1 MPAAN
6 DNEGT
11 ARVFLAL
18 WPDAAARARLADCR
32 DAWRWP
38 PGARLVGDAKLHLT
52 LHFIGA
58 LARSPLDDLQA
69 ALAEVPPGR
78 VALHLP
84 GGELWK
90 GGIAV
95 LLAASP
101 APALLALHDRLGR
114 ALDAIGVA
122 FDRRPFAPHVTLARK
137 ARGAEPPVAAAVDWE
152 VDAFALVESRGGAYR
167 VMRRFGPAEDTAR
180 RDAER

>member
-84 GGELWK
+84 GGELGKK
-90 GGIAV
+90 G
-95 LLAASP
+95 ASP
-101 APALLALHDRLGR
+101 CSSPHPQRRRCSPCTIVSAARWMRSVSRSTGGR
-114 ALDAIGVA
+114 S
-122 FDRRPFAPHVTLARK
+122 RRT
-137 ARGAEPPVAAAVDWE
+137 
-152 VDAFALVESRGGAYR
+152 
-167 VMRRFGPAEDTAR
+167 
-180 RDAER
+180 